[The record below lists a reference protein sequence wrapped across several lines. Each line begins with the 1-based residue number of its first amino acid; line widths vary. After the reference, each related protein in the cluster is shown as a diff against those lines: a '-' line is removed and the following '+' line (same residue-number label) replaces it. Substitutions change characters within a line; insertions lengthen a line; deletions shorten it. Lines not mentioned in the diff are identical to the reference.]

1 MKRRDDTMIAEQA
14 EMLNAMAQEIIT
26 MADDVISVA
35 ITQDK
40 GLIRTYY
47 NVLIGACRIYAIAAG
62 IDTACLPLARSEI
75 ESSCKRQGLDPE
87 KIIKYLW

>member
-62 IDTACLPLARSEI
+62 IDTACLPLARSKV